1 MKKILF
7 IVLIT
12 IVGYNSVYF
21 EKLSSRNKK
30 STEISDFQPV
40 AQKLYTDIIQVDAPA
55 IATLQQL
62 AKTDKD
68 SLFHGF
74 GNRLGI
80 GNSAYFMTKIEGNV
94 VALNEQEMK
103 IKGTDGKTYTLG
115 LKFIFGNAIRDASKL
130 VKLTDYKKT
139 AEFNALSE
147 ALNAIIREKEIPKSV
162 SNLKIGDN
170 IEAKAAFKLGKEET
184 DFSKLTFLPVS
195 IKMGH
200 R

>member
-7 IVLIT
+7 IALIA

-21 EKLSSRNKK
+21 EKLSTRNKK
-30 STEISDFQPV
+30 SLETTDFQSV
-40 AQKLYTDIIQVDAPA
+40 AQELYTDISKIDAPA

-62 AKTDKD
+62 AQTNKD

-80 GNSAYFMTKIEGNV
+80 GNSAYFMAKIEGTV
-94 VALNEQEMK
+94 VALNEQE
-103 IKGTDGKTYTLG
+103 IQIRGTDSKVYTLG
-115 LKFIFGNAIRDASKL
+115 LDFIFGNAIRDASKL

-162 SNLKIGDN
+162 ANLKTGDN
-170 IEAKAAFKLGKEET
+170 IVAKVAFKLGKEES
-184 DFSKLTFLPVS
+184 DFSKFSYLPVS
-195 IKMGH
+195 IISSN
-200 R
+200 